1 MTGAARQPDNSK
13 MPTEAKMHAMKF
25 GNPIF
30 IISPVK
36 RSGTNYLK
44 NVLCQHQDCF
54 SPGPIWEDEL
64 LRKAHLLADYAD
76 FTFQKWNPKWNV
88 ETELMPPQQML
99 GLMGAGITDML
110 LAQFSNSAEKRERF
124 CRDFSNQD
132 TPPYRYVTKTPKAD
146 NIALLPQLFPDA
158 YLLILVRDGRAAAR
172 SGQTSFAKPFDCA
185 VREWAGAM
193 DEISAFIRSPLF
205 NPERHR
211 LLRYEDLVSNPH
223 QQMQELMTF
232 LDLDAS
238 RINLSNLDRMPVV
251 GSSTL
256 RSEGRDVHWTPVEK
270 PAGFDPLARAQELSP
285 FKRSHF
291 SYLAAASGRFAGYEV
306 PPPAA
311 TLRPFHALRSAAW
324 WPVWHLWRMSH
335 IAREDLPRCL
345 RRLFTRRQ
353 ARPAASMDTV

>member
-1 MTGAARQPDNSK
+1 MTLAGPLAAQ
-13 MPTEAKMHAMKF
+13 TEAKAHAMKF
-25 GNPIF
+25 GSPIF

-88 ETELMPPQQML
+88 ESELMPRQQML
-99 GLMGAGITDML
+99 GLMGAGLTEML
-110 LAQFSNSAEKRERF
+110 QAQFSNSAAKRERF
-124 CRDFSNQD
+124 CRDFSRPG

-185 VREWAGAM
+185 VREWADAM
-193 DEISAFIRSPLF
+193 AEIEAFTRSPLF

-211 LLRYEDLVSNPH
+211 LLRYEDVVAAPT

-232 LDLDAS
+232 LDLDPD
-238 RINLSNLDRMPVV
+238 RIDPGSLEQMPVV

-256 RSEGRDVHWTPVEK
+256 RSEGRAVHWTPVEK
-270 PAGFDPLARAQELSP
+270 PAGFDPLARAQELSR
-285 FKRSHF
+285 FKQSHF
-291 SYLAAASGRFAGYEV
+291 SYLAAARGRFAGYEV

-311 TLRPFHALRSAAW
+311 ALRPLHALRSAAW
-324 WPVWHLWRMSH
+324 WPVWHLWRMSRF
-335 IAREDLPRCL
+335 AREDLPRSL
-345 RRLFTRRQ
+345 RRMFTGRP
-353 ARPAASMDTV
+353 ARPAASTTADAG

>member
-1 MTGAARQPDNSK
+1 
-13 MPTEAKMHAMKF
+13 MKF
-25 GNPIF
+25 GSPIF

-88 ETELMPPQQML
+88 ESELMPRQQML
-99 GLMGAGITDML
+99 GLMGGGLIEL
-110 LAQFSNSAEKRERF
+110 LQAQFSNSAAKRERF
-124 CRDFSNQD
+124 CRDFSRPG

-185 VREWAGAM
+185 VREWADAM
-193 DEISAFIRSPLF
+193 AEIEAFTRSPLF

-211 LLRYEDLVSNPH
+211 LLRYEDVVAAPSR
-223 QQMQELMTF
+223 QMQELMDF
-232 LDLDAS
+232 LDLDPG
-238 RINLSNLDRMPVV
+238 RIDPGKLEQMPVV
-251 GSSTL
+251 GSSTCAAKAAQCIGR
-256 RSEGRDVHWTPVEK
+256 RSRNP
-270 PAGFDPLARAQELSP
+270 
-285 FKRSHF
+285 
-291 SYLAAASGRFAGYEV
+291 SGLI
-306 PPPAA
+306 P
-311 TLRPFHALRSAAW
+311 
-324 WPVWHLWRMSH
+324 
-335 IAREDLPRCL
+335 
-345 RRLFTRRQ
+345 
-353 ARPAASMDTV
+353 